1 MMPEMRKQT
10 SDEMH
15 RNIYNSLS
23 ASRLF
28 TYRYI
33 ILLNVH
39 VTFDILEPIVQSYNR
54 TVDIN
59 SCQSAVLTNSVYTFV
74 L

>member
-15 RNIYNSLS
+15 RKIYNSLS